1 MRTLNTLEIQNIS
14 GGIDISFFYGALSG
28 AQKADYPSTA
38 IICSLIGAAEAA
50 LVSMA
55 SLAPVGIVVGVPVA
69 AVAGATMGTIGYAVG
84 SLFSG
89 VTPQQTVVIR

>member
-28 AQKADYPSTA
+28 AQRADYPSTA
-38 IICSLIGAAEAA
+38 IVCSLIGAAEAT

-55 SLAPVGIVVGVPVA
+55 SLAPVGIIVGVPVA
-69 AVAGATMGTIGYAVG
+69 AVAGATMGTIGYAIG
-84 SLFSG
+84 TLFSNAS
-89 VTPQQTVVIR
+89 TSQTVVIR